1 MSNGANDPYI
11 VQVQK
16 WQPRLQ
22 LYALNLGTVVC
33 KFKYTVVDKNM

>member
-1 MSNGANDPYI
+1 MSNGENDPYT

-22 LYALNLGTVVC
+22 LYALNLGT
-33 KFKYTVVDKNM
+33 